1 LLQSAKFGQ
10 RTGGSPGR
18 KAAQV
23 RYLFASA
30 RQDGFSCLGA
40 QGDADARRESPGTRN
55 RGATE
60 MATKKKSSAK
70 KIGKSANRSPKA
82 KKASA
87 AKRSTRKRSAG
98 KSGKH

>member
-1 LLQSAKFGQ
+1 
-10 RTGGSPGR
+10 
-18 KAAQV
+18 
-23 RYLFASA
+23 
-30 RQDGFSCLGA
+30 
-40 QGDADARRESPGTRN
+40 
-55 RGATE
+55 